1 MLTVLDGPLRIINY
15 PVYVDID
22 DFDAYK
28 GKENLVR
35 ILNLTV
41 SLKNSLKIDIN
52 EDNQILNILNLYILA
67 WPDENKILRD

>member
-67 WPDENKILRD
+67 WHENKILRD

>member
-1 MLTVLDGPLRIINY
+1 MLILMN
-15 PVYVDID
+15 
-22 DFDAYK
+22 FDANK
-28 GKENLVR
+28 GKENLVG

-67 WPDENKILRD
+67 WHENKILRD